1 MNALP
6 NNRRTYRATKAWKVS
21 RHAIQPV
28 TTRYPDGRVV
38 VSNPEPIKRKRKQ
51 RSKPVRVA
59 KVVTTAPSVVTS
71 GLSRSE
77 RIAREYEILSKF
89 DSYRPD
95 QYL

>member
-6 NNRRTYRATKAWKVS
+6 NNRRTYRATRAWKVS
-21 RHAIQPV
+21 RYAVQPV

-51 RSKPVRVA
+51 RTKPVRVA
-59 KVVTTAPSVVTS
+59 KVVTPSVVAS

-77 RIAREYEILSKF
+77 RIAKEYEILSQF
-89 DSYRPD
+89 DNYRVER
-95 QYL
+95 YN

>member
-59 KVVTTAPSVVTS
+59 KVVAPSVVAS

-77 RIAREYEILSKF
+77 RIAKEYEILTQF
-89 DSYRPD
+89 DNYRKE

>member
-1 MNALP
+1 MTALP

-51 RSKPVRVA
+51 RAKPVRVA
-59 KVVTTAPSVVTS
+59 KVVTTAPSVVAT

-77 RIAREYEILSKF
+77 RIAKEYEILTQF
-89 DSYRPD
+89 DNYRKE